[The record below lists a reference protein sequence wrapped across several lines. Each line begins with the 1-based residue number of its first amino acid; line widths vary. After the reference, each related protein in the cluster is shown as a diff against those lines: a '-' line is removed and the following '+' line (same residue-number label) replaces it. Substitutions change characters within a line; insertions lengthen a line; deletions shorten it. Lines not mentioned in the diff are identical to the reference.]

1 MESDR
6 GKLQVVC
13 PHQGDEAAGK
23 KDGAGVR
30 GVVSGRAEAER
41 DFTVYFFDT
50 DAGGVV
56 HNLSYL
62 RWIEAVRTDLAEL
75 LGWGIGEM
83 VGGDHGCP
91 VLTRTEV
98 EYLRPA
104 KLGERVRV
112 VSRLGEVGKVR
123 FVVESE
129 VKGAEGQLF
138 CRAKQELASVDLR
151 TGKAKALREDW
162 RKRHG

>member
-1 MESDR
+1 
-6 GKLQVVC
+6 
-13 PHQGDEAAGK
+13 
-23 KDGAGVR
+23 
-30 GVVSGRAEAER
+30 VSGRSEAER
-41 DFTVYFFDT
+41 EFTVYFFDT

-56 HNLSYL
+56 HNLTYL
-62 RWIEAVRTDLAEL
+62 RWIEAVRTDLAEI

-83 VGGDHGCP
+83 VAGEHGCP
-91 VLTRTEV
+91 VLTKTEV

-112 VSRLGEVGKVR
+112 ISRLGEVGKVR
-123 FVVESE
+123 FMVESE
-129 VKGAEGQLF
+129 VRGAEGQVY
-138 CRAKQELASVDLR
+138 CRAKQELVSVDLK

>member
-1 MESDR
+1 
-6 GKLQVVC
+6 
-13 PHQGDEAAGK
+13 
-23 KDGAGVR
+23 
-30 GVVSGRAEAER
+30 VSGRSEAER
-41 DFTVYFFDT
+41 EFTVYFFDT

-56 HNLSYL
+56 HNLTYL
-62 RWIEAVRTDLAEL
+62 RWIEAVRTDLAEI

-83 VGGDHGCP
+83 VGGEHGCP
-91 VLTRTEV
+91 VLTKTEV

-112 VSRLGEVGKVR
+112 ISRLGEVGKVR
-123 FVVESE
+123 FMVESE
-129 VKGAEGQLF
+129 VRGAEGQVY
-138 CRAKQELASVDLR
+138 CRAKQELVSVDLK